1 MLGVDKLP
9 SHIRYDLARERSI
22 HMLMHAVLPH
32 LPTALA
38 IEAYIYRIY
47 PPHTTPP
54 APAPA
59 PSTCTA
65 ETTYPQVHEKYC
77 RAINFL
83 TFALEY
89 PELQRLRK
97 RIISNYISDGAL
109 ANKLT
114 DRELHM
120 ICTCGD
126 ISKLEAA
133 F

>member
-1 MLGVDKLP
+1 MYILDIAKLP
-9 SHIRYDLARERSI
+9 SHIRYDLARERCV
-22 HMLMHAVLPH
+22 HMLMYTVLPH

-38 IEAYIYRIY
+38 LEAYIYRIY
-47 PPHTTPP
+47 PPHTLPP
-54 APAPA
+54 APT
-59 PSTCTA
+59 TCTA
-65 ETTYPQVHEKYC
+65 ETVYPIVSEKYC

-97 RIISNYISDGAL
+97 RLISNYCNENIL
-109 ANKLT
+109 ADSLS
-114 DRELHM
+114 DREMHM

-126 ISKLEAA
+126 IPKLAAA